1 MSVANSR
8 SAAKSSSASAVAG
21 ASAPESKSESKSL
34 PISLCG
40 CTVDVSALTS
50 VEILKRLTWERG
62 VDPALKA
69 AAAEADLAKV
79 RVALQAAFQPQA
91 TGRES
96 ALGCGART
104 LWSLAAFPEEVD
116 LGKLLVKVGGSSGKA
131 RSGEKRATNK
141 APKTLAQRVEPLI
154 RWLAEEDDEEL
165 EQGSVFGLV
174 AALEVLA
181 LTGARLRP
189 EQLWKLWRHTLSQVS
204 RRMRTTPGDDDHDPT
219 IPADVQ
225 LIERG
230 EVPFVAGVLFSDVAG
245 AAELVKQGR
254 KALARTLSE
263 NADTDGTPR
272 AELLERLPL
281 WLAPL
286 IRATL
291 VARRFDVKL
300 WTDDQEELL
309 RSVVERAIPL
319 CRPDGKATLSI
330 GKGCDP
336 VPVLV
341 AAAEMFDLPAIS
353 PEGGYLQS
361 VKRVIAGQPAR
372 RVRNDGVMTMP
383 SNQSDWAR
391 FALLRSDWSVQADSV
406 AVAHHRQFPQID
418 VTSSGKPLLHGD
430 WTLNLQLGDAV
441 VELASEWSCV
451 CWQSDP
457 DADYIELQM
466 SGPGKIR
473 VERIIML
480 SRTDHFLLLA
490 DSVSGVPSGR
500 IDYHATL
507 PLAEDIIVRL
517 DTPTREA
524 QLTMRGLKA
533 RVFPLA
539 LAQDRVQSSAHEFTA
554 TAERLSLKQV
564 AQGEGLFAPILIDWH
579 PDRTRADAQWRSL
592 TVTEAGRVVT
602 PDIAAGHR
610 LKLGDLQLLVF
621 RSLKETGES
630 RAVLGHHTR
639 NETVVGRFDKTGNV
653 DPILM
658 VEAT

>member
-1 MSVANSR
+1 MPVSSSR
-8 SAAKSSSASAVAG
+8 SASKSASVSSAST
-21 ASAPESKSESKSL
+21 ASSAKATPESKPV
-34 PISLCG
+34 PISLSGCG
-40 CTVDVSALTS
+40 VDVSALPG
-50 VEILKRLTWERG
+50 VEILRALTWERG
-62 VDPALKA
+62 ADSTLKA
-69 AAAEADLAKV
+69 AAAEGDLTGA
-79 RVALQAAFQPQA
+79 RTALQAAFQPQS

-104 LWSLAAFPEEVD
+104 LWSLAAFPDEVD
-116 LGKLLVKVGGSSGKA
+116 LGKLLTKVGGSSGKA
-131 RSGEKRATNK
+131 RTGEKRATNK
-141 APKTLAQRVEPLI
+141 APKTLAQRVDPLI
-154 RWLAEEDDEEL
+154 RRLAEED
-165 EQGSVFGLV
+165 GGVSVFGLV
-174 AALEVLA
+174 ASLEVLA

-189 EQLWKLWRHTLSQVS
+189 EQLWKLWRHTLAQVV
-204 RRMRTTPGDDDHDPT
+204 RQMRTTPGDDDHDPT
-219 IPADVQ
+219 VPADVQ

-245 AAELVKQGR
+245 AAELVKLGR
-254 KALARTLSE
+254 KALARTLTE

-272 AELLERLPL
+272 AEMVERLPL

-309 RSVVERAIPL
+309 RSAIERAIPL
-319 CRPDGKATLSI
+319 CRPDGKATLSN
-330 GKGCDP
+330 GNALNP
-336 VPVLV
+336 LPVLI
-341 AAAEMFDLPAIS
+341 AAAEMFDLPAVS

-361 VKRVIAGQPAR
+361 VKRIAAGQPAK
-372 RVRNDGVMTMP
+372 RVRNDGIMTMP

-406 AVAHHRQFPQID
+406 AVAHHRQLPQID
-418 VTSSGKPLLHGD
+418 VTAAGKPLLHGD
-430 WTLNLQLGDAV
+430 WTLNLTIGDAV
-441 VELASEWSCV
+441 VELASEWACV

-466 SGPGKIR
+466 CGPGKIR

-490 DSVSGVPSGR
+490 DSVSGVPSDR
-500 IDYHATL
+500 IEYHATL
-507 PLAEDIIVRL
+507 PLAADILVRL

-524 QLTMRGLKA
+524 QLTMKGLKA

-539 LAQDRVQSSAHEFTA
+539 LTQDRVLSSPHEFTA

-564 AQGEGLFAPILIDWH
+564 AQGEGLFAPVLFDWH
-579 PDRTRADAQWRSL
+579 PNRTRADVQWRSL

-621 RSLKETGES
+621 RSLKDTGES

-658 VEAT
+658 VEAS